1 MKKEYLV
8 ENVIF
13 GYDTKTKKIYVKG
26 SGKVDMTEFDGVILA
41 KMNTIV
47 VRTDDPIQ
55 KFRKES

>member
-1 MKKEYLV
+1 MKKEYLI

-26 SGKVDMTEFDGVILA
+26 NGKVDMTEFDGIILT